1 MEIYVSTD
9 IETDG
14 PVPGRNAMLSIASAA
29 FTADK
34 RMVASFTANLLSPP
48 ECSPDP
54 ATLRWWR
61 TQPEAWEACR
71 REPEPPEAVM
81 GRYVDWLKCLPGRP
95 VFVAYPV
102 AFDYPF
108 VLWYLTRYANENP
121 FGYAVIDIRSYAMGS
136 LGRSFRACRR
146 DALPQS
152 WFDPLPHT
160 HVALDDAIEQGHW
173 FCNMLQ
179 ARSEADKGRDD
190 PQR

>member
-61 TQPEAWEACR
+61 TQPEAWEAC
-71 REPEPPEAVM
+71 
-81 GRYVDWLKCLPGRP
+81 
-95 VFVAYPV
+95 
-102 AFDYPF
+102 
-108 VLWYLTRYANENP
+108 
-121 FGYAVIDIRSYAMGS
+121 
-136 LGRSFRACRR
+136 
-146 DALPQS
+146 
-152 WFDPLPHT
+152 
-160 HVALDDAIEQGHW
+160 
-173 FCNMLQ
+173 
-179 ARSEADKGRDD
+179 
-190 PQR
+190 